1 MRRLR
6 DQRDSPWIACG
17 DFNEV
22 LCQEEHAGPR
32 DRLHSQIELF
42 KECLDD
48 CGLMD
53 LGFSGPMFTWSNKQE
68 GDALTSGKQAI

>member
-32 DRLHSQIELF
+32 DRLDSQI
-42 KECLDD
+42 KPSRSVWMTVVD
-48 CGLMD
+48 
-53 LGFSGPMFTWSNKQE
+53 
-68 GDALTSGKQAI
+68 TSQMYL